1 MTLTAA
7 ELLAGADLEFQ
18 VTVPAAVLAPAGGA
32 PLPDVGTVTLRP
44 LRVADLEVIGR
55 AAQEGPQLYGTLM
68 VQRALVAPE
77 LTIPQV
83 AALHAGLVHFLLG
96 EVNRISGLDGAAE
109 VVAEALEAPLTQ
121 AAYVLARAYGW
132 TPAEV
137 NALTLGQVLLHLE
150 LLHRDQR

>member
-1 MTLTAA
+1 
-7 ELLAGADLEFQ
+7 
-18 VTVPAAVLAPAGGA
+18 
-32 PLPDVGTVTLRP
+32 
-44 LRVADLEVIGR
+44 
-55 AAQEGPQLYGTLM
+55 M